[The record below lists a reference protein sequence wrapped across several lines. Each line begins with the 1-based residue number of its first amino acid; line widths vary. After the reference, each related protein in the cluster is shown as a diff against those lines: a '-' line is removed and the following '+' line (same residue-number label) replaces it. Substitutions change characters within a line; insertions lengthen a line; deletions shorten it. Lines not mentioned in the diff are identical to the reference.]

1 VFEYEIIAS
10 SGRARVARFST
21 PHGQVTTPM
30 FMPVGT
36 QGSVKGLSARE
47 LREINSQ
54 IILGNTYH
62 LILRPGLEVMRQ
74 FGGLPGFT
82 AYPGPFLTDSGGFQ
96 VMSLS
101 DMRTITEHGVTFKN
115 HINGDPL
122 EMTPES
128 SIGAQEAIGADII
141 MAFDE
146 CPPHPATR
154 EYGRNSLER
163 TVRWLERCLN
173 AKTRDDQALFAI
185 VQGGVDLELRA
196 RSLEATVPFGTP
208 GFAMGGLAVGESKVE
223 MLPVVDF
230 CTSRLPVSKP
240 RYLMGV
246 GFPED
251 LVSCIALGVDMFD
264 CVYPTRTAR
273 YGYALTDD
281 GRLNLNNTRYRTDAL
296 PLEPGCDCYACQH
309 HSRAYISHLIRAEE
323 MLAPRLLSLHNLR
336 YLHRLTET
344 ARARIAAGDY
354 HDWALEWARR
364 YFKEATPAWFLEA
377 IAAGRG

>member
-1 VFEYEIIAS
+1 
-10 SGRARVARFST
+10 
-21 PHGQVTTPM
+21 
-30 FMPVGT
+30 
-36 QGSVKGLSARE
+36 
-47 LREINSQ
+47 
-54 IILGNTYH
+54 
-62 LILRPGLEVMRQ
+62 
-74 FGGLPGFT
+74 
-82 AYPGPFLTDSGGFQ
+82 
-96 VMSLS
+96 MSLG
-101 DMRTITEHGVTFKN
+101 DLRTITEHGVTFKN

-128 SIGAQEAIGADII
+128 SVAAQEAIGADII

-154 EYGRNSLER
+154 EYGKNSLER
-163 TVRWLERCLN
+163 TLRWLGRCLQ

-196 RSLEATVPFGTP
+196 RSLEGTMPFATP
-208 GFAMGGLAVGESKVE
+208 GFAIGGLAVGESKLE
-223 MLPVVDF
+223 MLPVVAF
-230 CTSRLPVSKP
+230 CTATLPTNKP

-281 GRLNLNNTRYRTDAL
+281 GRLNLNNTKYRTDAA
-296 PLEPGCDCYACQH
+296 PLESGCDCYACQN
-309 HSRAYISHLIRAEE
+309 HSRAYIAHLLRAEE

-344 ARARIAAGDY
+344 ARARIQTGDY

-364 YFKEATPAWFLEA
+364 YFKDATPAWFLEA
-377 IAAGRG
+377 IEMGRG